1 MGLKMARA
9 FGLKVVVGG
18 GMAYMLD
25 IDASVGAN
33 AVNRRD
39 DVLLAQYLL
48 AVWMA
53 YNKDPLQMPI
63 IIAAPVVA
71 CDGICGPKTK
81 GAIKSFEQA
90 FPQVS
95 ADGKIDPWN
104 IPMARASKIFTLNT
118 LLFFAGGLRG
128 GVPSLRVE
136 FPKELLRPLY
146 RP

>member
-1 MGLKMARA
+1 MARA
-9 FGLKVVVGG
+9 FGLRVSVGG

-33 AVNRRD
+33 AANKRE
-39 DVLLAQYLL
+39 DVLLVQYLL

-53 YNKDPLQMPI
+53 YNKDPLLMPI
-63 IIAAPVVA
+63 IIAAPVVT

-95 ADGKIDPWN
+95 ADGKVDPWN
-104 IPMARASKIFTLNT
+104 IPMAKASKIFTLNQM
-118 LLFFAGGLRG
+118 LFFAGGLRG
-128 GVPSLRVE
+128 GPPNNLRID
-136 FPKELLRPLY
+136 FPKELLVPLY